1 MIENQI
7 RKEINNEITKRND
20 ENTLEVK
27 SSSVV
32 KFRNDSNME
41 SSEWV
46 STPKRN
52 QINKRG

>member
-7 RKEINNEITKRND
+7 RKEINNEITKEID
-20 ENTLEVK
+20 EDTSEVK

-32 KFRNDSNME
+32 KWKRIFL
-41 SSEWV
+41 WV

-52 QINKRG
+52 QNNL

>member
-7 RKEINNEITKRND
+7 RKEINNEITKEID
-20 ENTLEVK
+20 ENTSEVK